1 MNNGQNSQE
10 KKRKFHFPDAYG
22 IMFIFLIIAAI
33 ATYLIPSGQ
42 FETEPS
48 EAGPDTIVPGTFET
62 IESSPAGLLD
72 IFTAIVTGLTSTSDL
87 IFLVLIIGGVFGVIE
102 KTGAMDAMMSKV
114 ISKTKNKEWLLI
126 VLIMLIFSIFG
137 TLGIIVNA
145 VIAFIPLGIILAK
158 SMKMDAIIG
167 VSIIYIGAYTG
178 FAMSVLDPL
187 TTGFAQQIAGVPLFS
202 GALERVVMLIITLVV
217 TMSYVIWYSRRVKKN
232 QHAGILGSTPFPK
245 DTKDSDLGKTEM
257 TTTHVLV
264 LLTLLTGIAVYVAG
278 VFGVFGD
285 AWSLTE
291 MAAVFIMIMVVTTII
306 ARIGINQSIQEF
318 MKGAQSVLYGALI
331 IGMARSIVVILE
343 NGMILDTVVNG
354 MASLIDPFSSTM
366 GAILMF
372 AGNGLFNILV
382 SSGSGQAAI
391 VMPIMAPIADLMNFP
406 RQIAVQ
412 AYSMGDGFTNIIT
425 PLSGVLMANL
435 AIAGIPFTKWL
446 KFALP
451 LVCIWY
457 VLGIIYLIVLVAI
470 NWGPV

>member
-1 MNNGQNSQE
+1 
-10 KKRKFHFPDAYG
+10 
-22 IMFIFLIIAAI
+22 MFIFLIIAAI
-33 ATYLIPSGQ
+33 ATYLIPAGQ

-48 EAGPDTIVPGTFET
+48 ESGPDTIVPGTYET
-62 IESSPAGLLD
+62 IDSNPAGIMD
-72 IFTAIVTGLTSTSDL
+72 IFSSIVTGLTSTSDL

-114 ISKTKNKEWLLI
+114 ISITKNKEWLLI
-126 VLIMLIFSIFG
+126 AVIMLIFAVFG
-137 TLGIIVNA
+137 TLGIVVNA

-178 FAMSVLDPL
+178 FAMSILDPL

-202 GALERVVMLIITLVV
+202 GAPERTVMFIITLLV
-217 TMSYVIWYSRRVKKN
+217 TMIYVIWYSRRIKKN
-232 QHAGILGSTPFPK
+232 QHAGILGSEPFPK
-245 DTKDSDLGKTEM
+245 DNGDTELGKTEM
-257 TTTHVLV
+257 TTTHILV
-264 LLTLLTGIAVYVAG
+264 LLTLLLGITVYVAG
-278 VFGVFGD
+278 VFGAFGE

-291 MAAVFIMIMVVTTII
+291 MAAVFIIIMVVTTII
-306 ARIGINQSIQEF
+306 ARIGVNQSIQEF
-318 MKGAQSVLYGALI
+318 IKGANSVLYGALI
-331 IGMARSIVVILE
+331 IGMARSIVVVLE
-343 NGMILDTVVNG
+343 DGMILDTVVNG
-354 MASLIDPFSSTM
+354 MASLIDPFSSTT
-366 GAILMF
+366 GAVLMF
-372 AGNGLFNILV
+372 IGNGLFNLLV

-391 VMPIMAPIADLMNFP
+391 VMPIMGPIADLMEFP

-451 LVCIWY
+451 LVGIWY

>member
-1 MNNGQNSQE
+1 MTNEKNKPK
-10 KKRKFHFPDAYG
+10 KKRKFQFPDAYA

-33 ATYLIPSGQ
+33 ATYLIPAGQ

-48 EAGPDTIVPGTFET
+48 ESGPDTIVPGTYET
-62 IESSPAGLLD
+62 IDSNPAGIMD
-72 IFTAIVTGLTSTSDL
+72 IFSSIVTGLTSTSDL

-114 ISKTKNKEWLLI
+114 ISITKNKEWLLI

-137 TLGIIVNA
+137 TLGIVVNA

-167 VSIIYIGAYTG
+167 VSIIYLGAYTG
-178 FAMSVLDPL
+178 FAMSILDPL
-187 TTGFAQQIAGVPLFS
+187 TVGFAQQIAGVPLFS
-202 GALERVVMLIITLVV
+202 GAPERTIMFIITLIV
-217 TMSYVIWYSRRVKKN
+217 TMIYVIWYSKRIKRD
-232 QHAGILGSTPFPK
+232 QHAGILGSQPFPK
-245 DTKDSDLGKTEM
+245 DSGDTELGKTEM
-257 TTTHVLV
+257 TTTHILV
-264 LLTLLTGIAVYVAG
+264 LLTLLLGITVYVAG
-278 VFGVFGD
+278 VFGAFGE

-291 MAAVFIMIMVVTTII
+291 MAAVFIIIMVVTTII
-306 ARIGINQSIQEF
+306 ARIGVNQSIQEF
-318 MKGAQSVLYGALI
+318 IKGANSVLYGALI
-331 IGMARSIVVILE
+331 IGMARSIVVVLE
-343 NGMILDTVVNG
+343 DGMILDTVVNG
-354 MASLIDPFSSTM
+354 MASLIDPFSSTT
-366 GAILMF
+366 GAVLMF
-372 AGNGLFNILV
+372 IGNGLFNILV

-391 VMPIMAPIADLMNFP
+391 VMPIMGPIADLMEFP

-451 LVCIWY
+451 LVGIWY

-470 NWGPV
+470 NWGAV